1 LNRQHPPPAF
11 VDQARLPGKAAD
23 PRNGDIEDDASS
35 TKRRSML
42 SLAGSLFAEIS
53 PAKLL
58 LSWTML
64 FVVPALLLGLT
75 PLIASAWLS
84 LIKDKVT
91 SPLIGIWPILLLAVL
106 AMVGLFGAR
115 SVLRMAESNFW
126 ALNSLAI
133 EPVYA
138 ICREG
143 IRHLAGKLFPTRAN
157 SLRSARFHA
166 VISLAA
172 GTVMTCAAVCAV
184 IIAWPATRW
193 FATIADLAS
202 PKHLFSIAL
211 ANSVVLV
218 AAYLAIAALVWAC
231 ADAVM
236 PQPRDFSRPPPGV
249 RIKRKWR
256 IAHLSDLHAVGE
268 RYGFRIESGRSGP
281 RGNDRLRRLL
291 AHLDQIH
298 ATQPIDVILI
308 TGDLTDAGR
317 ATEWSELLDALQAH
331 PKLLERILIL
341 PGNHDLNI
349 VDRSNPARLD
359 LPTSPNRRLRRLRF
373 LSTADLIQGDRVR
386 LVDHGGRRIGESLT
400 AALDAH
406 RAEMAR
412 FADAAK
418 PLLSRRLDDLWAT
431 AFPMIVPPDGQAG
444 LGIILLNSN
453 ADSHFSFTNALGM
466 ITSDQMQAIEIVTT
480 EFPHACWILALHHH
494 VVEYPRPAKALSERI
509 GTALVNGSWFVRRLD
524 RIAGR
529 TLLMHGHRHTDW
541 IGECAGLQ
549 IISAPSPVM
558 EATDSEDTG
567 FYVHTLGATDDCGLC
582 LLTSEHIAISGDQAA

>member
-1 LNRQHPPPAF
+1 LNRQRPPPAF
-11 VDQARLPGKAAD
+11 VSQAREASKAPD

-35 TKRRSML
+35 TKRRSLL

-84 LIKDKVT
+84 LIKDKIT
-91 SPLIGIWPILLLAVL
+91 SPLIGIWPILLLVVA
-106 AMVGLFGAR
+106 AMVGLLGAR
-115 SVLRMAESNFW
+115 SVLRIAESNFW
-126 ALNSLAI
+126 SLNSLAV

-143 IRHLAGKLFPTRAN
+143 IRHLAGKLFQTRAA

-166 VISLAA
+166 VTSLAA
-172 GTVMTCAAVCAV
+172 GAVMTCAAACAV
-184 IIAWPATRW
+184 ILAWPATRW

-202 PKHLFSIAL
+202 AKHLFSVAL

-218 AAYLAIAALVWAC
+218 AAYVAVAALVWAS
-231 ADAVM
+231 ADAAM
-236 PQPRDFSRPPPGV
+236 PQPRDLSPPPPNLRV
-249 RIKRKWR
+249 KRKWR
-256 IAHLSDLHAVGE
+256 VVHLSDLHAVGE

-291 AHLDQIH
+291 GQLDQVH
-298 ATQPIDVILI
+298 ANHPIDVILI

-349 VDRSNPARLD
+349 VDRANPARLD

-373 LSTADLIQGDRVR
+373 LSAADVIQGDRVR
-386 LVDHGGRRIGESLT
+386 LVERAGRRVGESLSG
-400 AALDAH
+400 ALNVH
-406 RAEMAR
+406 RAELAR
-412 FADAAK
+412 FSDVAK
-418 PLLSRRLDDLWAT
+418 PFLARRLDDLWAT
-431 AFPMIVPPDGQAG
+431 AFPMIVPPDGGDG
-444 LGIILLNSN
+444 LGVMLLNSN
-453 ADSHFSFTNALGM
+453 ADTHFSFTNALGM
-466 ITSDQMQAIEIVTT
+466 MSSDQMHGIEIAAA
-480 EFPHACWILALHHH
+480 EYPHACWILALHHH
-494 VVEYPRPAKALSERI
+494 VVEYPRAAKALSERI

-524 RIAGR
+524 RIASR

-541 IGECAGLQ
+541 IGECAGLP
-549 IISAPSPVM
+549 IVSAPSPVM
-558 EATDSEDTG
+558 EATDGEDTC
-567 FYVHTLGATDDCGLC
+567 FYVHTLAAVHDRRLC
-582 LLTSEHIAISGDQAA
+582 LLSSERMTVAGEAPN